1 MLFDPTRHEPLRT
14 APWSEAR
21 ARAAIERIVRDTEA
35 RFSAEKFWPPH
46 PKDSDSSE
54 PSYTLYFGACG
65 VIWALRY
72 LHAAGAIDRTR
83 DYAPHLGTILERNR
97 AWLASFGT
105 EYASYL
111 MGETSILLL
120 KQWFEPDASTLESL
134 EQLIAGNLDH
144 PTRELMWGS
153 PGTLLAALFL
163 HEWTGETRWA
173 DLYRE
178 TTRKLRSQLLWSDK
192 HQCHYWTQDMYRR
205 TSTYIDAVH
214 GFAGTASAL
223 IRGRHLMAPDEG

>member
-72 LHAAGAIDRTR
+72 LHAASARSSSATV
-83 DYAPHLGTILERNR
+83 H
-97 AWLASFGT
+97 
-105 EYASYL
+105 
-111 MGETSILLL
+111 
-120 KQWFEPDASTLESL
+120 
-134 EQLIAGNLDH
+134 
-144 PTRELMWGS
+144 GS
-153 PGTLLAALFL
+153 P
-163 HEWTGETRWA
+163 
-173 DLYRE
+173 
-178 TTRKLRSQLLWSDK
+178 RSARN
-192 HQCHYWTQDMYRR
+192 MRR
-205 TSTYIDAVH
+205 T
-214 GFAGTASAL
+214 
-223 IRGRHLMAPDEG
+223 

>member
-35 RFSAEKFWPPH
+35 RFSAEKCWPPH

-105 EYASYL
+105 EYAS
-111 MGETSILLL
+111 
-120 KQWFEPDASTLESL
+120 
-134 EQLIAGNLDH
+134 
-144 PTRELMWGS
+144 
-153 PGTLLAALFL
+153 
-163 HEWTGETRWA
+163 
-173 DLYRE
+173 
-178 TTRKLRSQLLWSDK
+178 
-192 HQCHYWTQDMYRR
+192 
-205 TSTYIDAVH
+205 
-214 GFAGTASAL
+214 
-223 IRGRHLMAPDEG
+223 